1 MIEKKASKLANF
13 KREWIYT
20 DSARQA
26 WSQIIEKYKCLN
38 PYGKILLPSY
48 IGWSPNEGSG
58 ILDSVSD
65 SGLDY
70 GFYELG
76 LHLEINFNDLK
87 EKVLSDK
94 NQLVLLVNYF
104 GFIDEKYEMITEWL
118 KENKIFFIEDCAH
131 AWLSDLIGGICGR
144 KGSFAFYSLH
154 KLLPLASGGIRVN
167 NSFEMQERNEK
178 INPLVDLNYDLF
190 AIYETRRNNYKYL
203 SDLLVDI
210 PKIEVIYKKL
220 ENGICPQS
228 LPVIIINGD
237 RDKLYFE
244 MNKLGF
250 GMVSLYHTMIDS
262 LLTNTS
268 EAAALLSKRIINFPI
283 HQDVN
288 KEDIDEMVLAFK
300 KLLNA

>member
-1 MIEKKASKLANF
+1 MIKKKASNLTNF

-26 WSQIIEKYKCLN
+26 WTQIIDKFKILN
-38 PYGKILLPSY
+38 PHGKILLPSY

-58 ILDSVSD
+58 ILDSVLD

-76 LHLEINFNDLK
+76 LYLEININDLK

-94 NQLVLLVNYF
+94 NQLVLIVNYF
-104 GFIDEKYEMITEWL
+104 GFIDKNYEIITEWL
-118 KENKIFFIEDCAH
+118 KGNNIFFIEDCAH
-131 AWLSDLIGGICGR
+131 AWLTDLIGGLCGR

-154 KLLPLASGGIRVN
+154 KLLPVASGGIRVN
-167 NSFEMQERNEK
+167 NTVESSERNLK
-178 INPLVDLNYDLF
+178 INPFFELSYDLIG
-190 AIYETRRNNYKYL
+190 IYNTRRNNYEYL
-203 SDLLVDI
+203 CNLLINISQV
-210 PKIEVIYKKL
+210 EVIYKKL

-228 LPVIIINGD
+228 LPVIVLNSD
-237 RDKLYFE
+237 REKLYFE

-262 LLTNTS
+262 LLTDTS
-268 EAAALLSKRIINFPI
+268 PAASILSKKIINFPI
-283 HQDVN
+283 HQDID
-288 KEDIDEMVLAFK
+288 KEDLDKMVLAFK
-300 KLLNA
+300 KILDA